1 LCAVLPM
8 LLFLLRLRHP
18 ACHTPAALFSAAW
31 SFGVPSRA
39 LTWCRRGTTTLLQM
53 ALLAKRLQQQ
63 WERMSDSERA
73 PYCVLSHQR
82 PAASHDA
89 YS

>member
-1 LCAVLPM
+1 M
-8 LLFLLRLRHP
+8 TDRLLLLDLLLLLLRHP
-18 ACHTPAALFSAAW
+18 ACHTPAAFSAAW
-31 SFGVPSRA
+31 SFGVPSCV
-39 LTWCRRGTTTLLQM
+39 LTCCRRGTTTLLQM